1 MRPPAHVLI
10 GGFALLTLTLA
21 GAAAARLAGLTA
33 GEGVYL
39 AVLALA
45 AAASIAARRGRSR
58 R

>member
-1 MRPPAHVLI
+1 VLI

-45 AAASIAARRGRSR
+45 AAASLAARRGRSR